1 MSQTGASIAQ
11 QKAEPVPAQIDMK
24 LEVVVI
30 PVTDIDRAKEFYASL
45 GWRFDAD
52 FRFPDGYR
60 SIQFTPHGSACSLH
74 FGTNT
79 TSAPPKGYLIV
90 SDIVAARNALIARGI
105 KVGEFFHVG
114 ESGASPGLD
123 PERRSYR
130 SRASFD
136 DPDGNSWTLQEVTS
150 RLPGLVDP
158 GATSF
163 GSASDLAGALRRA
176 AAAHGEHEK
185 RTGEAEANWPD
196 WYADYIVAEA
206 SGTLAQVTGTKLPK

>member
-1 MSQTGASIAQ
+1 MSQTGAGISQ
-11 QKAEPVPAQIDMK
+11 QKADPALAQMDMK

-30 PVTDIDRAKEFYASL
+30 PVTDIDRAKEFYAKL

-74 FGTNT
+74 FGTQ
-79 TSAPPKGYLIV
+79 TSTPPKGYLIV
-90 SDIVAARNALIARGI
+90 SDIVVARNALVAGGI

-114 ESGASPGLD
+114 ESGAAPGLD

-136 DPDGNSWTLQEVTS
+136 DPDGNSWTLQEVTA

-163 GSASDLAGALRRA
+163 GSASDLAAAMRRA
-176 AAAHGEHEK
+176 AAAHDEHEK
-185 RTGEAEANWPD
+185 RTGQKDANWPD
-196 WYADYIVAEA
+196 WYAAYMVAES
-206 SGTLAQVTGTKLPK
+206 SGTLPQVSAAKPPK